1 MRRRIL
7 ERLLSKFELALIR
20 APLDLD
26 FLEFACRQELY
37 LLQALSRH
45 VDIPQGIIQA
55 LQELFGLLRQ
65 YLDSEAP
72 NTAVGSV
79 IGLRGRPKFEIERQ
93 QLVEMLGTNLSVPC
107 IAKLLGVSSSTIFRR
122 MREFGLSVSEL
133 YSSISDEELDNV
145 VISIKNDMPTA
156 GYRMVKGRLLSI
168 GLHVQWTRMAASMHR
183 VDSIGILSR
192 LASLGCVV
200 RRTYSVRGPL
210 SLVHMDTNHKLIR
223 YNIVLFGGVDRYSRK
238 VMYLGASTNNRAS
251 TAYGFFL
258 EATQRHGVPLSPL
271 VNCVHFRVRGD
282 QGVENVRTCPHHL
295 NRERE
300 I

>member
-1 MRRRIL
+1 M
-7 ERLLSKFELALIR
+7 
-20 APLDLD
+20 
-26 FLEFACRQELY
+26 
-37 LLQALSRH
+37 
-45 VDIPQGIIQA
+45 
-55 LQELFGLLRQ
+55 
-65 YLDSEAP
+65 
-72 NTAVGSV
+72 GSV

-168 GLHVQWTRMAASMHR
+168 GLRVQWTRMAASMHR

-210 SLVHMDTNHKLIR
+210 SLVHVDTNHKLIR
-223 YNIVLFGGVDRYSRK
+223 
-238 VMYLGASTNNRAS
+238 
-251 TAYGFFL
+251 
-258 EATQRHGVPLSPL
+258 
-271 VNCVHFRVRGD
+271 
-282 QGVENVRTCPHHL
+282 
-295 NRERE
+295 
-300 I
+300 